1 MIFFGREGV
10 LYCFAILF
18 TEEEVMSYADFW
30 KRVVAL
36 LIDTVLLGIVGFVI
50 GLILGLFLALLGA
63 SEVVAGLLGNVLGL
77 IVGWLYFALMESSP
91 YQGTVGKIALGI
103 KVTDLDGNRIGFGRA
118 TGRHFSKILSG
129 LILCVGYI
137 MAAFTDKKQGLHDML
152 ANTLVVDK

>member
-1 MIFFGREGV
+1 
-10 LYCFAILF
+10 
-18 TEEEVMSYADFW
+18 MSYADFW

>member
-1 MIFFGREGV
+1 
-10 LYCFAILF
+10 
-18 TEEEVMSYADFW
+18 MSYADFW

-103 KVTDLDGNRIGFGRA
+103 KVTDLDGHRIGFGRA

>member
-1 MIFFGREGV
+1 
-10 LYCFAILF
+10 
-18 TEEEVMSYADFW
+18 MSYADFW

-103 KVTDLDGNRIGFGRA
+103 KVTDLEGNRIGFGRA